1 LNFKIHFKFLKVVF
15 VYTLTAFGGPQG
27 LLGSL
32 LKYFVHRNNF
42 LSEAELIEYNSFC
55 QLLPGASSTQLLGV
69 IAYKRGGIGLSI
81 LSLLIWIFPACFL
94 MGLFSFLIRLSPSN
108 IYGFSFFKYLQPMVI
123 GFLVY
128 ATYKSFK
135 ISINNKIT
143 TIIFIVSS
151 IITFFFLKSPW
162 VFPILIIC
170 SAFVTNISNK
180 RIMITKKESS
190 RLKIKWFYGGL
201 FIILFIVAGI
211 LSETSRKQQ
220 WENKKSYNLFENFYR
235 FGSIVFG
242 GGDVLLPMMLDQ
254 YVTRSALK
262 TPNNDDRII
271 IKKETLMTGYGIV
284 RTIPGPVFSIGSFVG
299 GIALQNGGVSKQIQ
313 GILIGSTAI
322 FIPSILILFF
332 LFPVW
337 EMFKNYVVV
346 YRALE
351 GIKSVIVG
359 VMLATIIYLLKDF
372 YLDFNFFYSTI
383 SLFIIIITFLSLNYT
398 KLPTPILFL
407 FTLLLGFIF

>member
-1 LNFKIHFKFLKVVF
+1 LSFKNHYNFLKVVF
-15 VYTLTAFGGPQG
+15 IYTITAFGGPQG
-27 LLGSL
+27 HLGSL

-69 IAYKRGGIGLSI
+69 IAYKKGGIGLSI
-81 LSLLIWIFPACFL
+81 LTLIIWILPACIL
-94 MGLFSFLIRLSPSN
+94 MGLFSFLIKLTPSN

-123 GFLVY
+123 GFLTY
-128 ATYKSFK
+128 AAYKSFK
-135 ISINNKIT
+135 NSVNNKIT
-143 TIIFIVSS
+143 IIIFIFSS

-162 VFPILIIC
+162 VFPVLIIC
-170 SAFVTNISNK
+170 SAFITNISNK
-180 RIMITKKESS
+180 RILIIKKEST
-190 RLKIKWFYGGL
+190 RLKIKWFYGLL
-201 FIILFIVAGI
+201 FVILFIVAGI
-211 LSETSRKQQ
+211 LSETSRKQE

-262 TPNNDDRII
+262 SPNNDDRII
-271 IKKETLMTGYGIV
+271 IKKETLMTGFGMV

-299 GIALQNGGVSKQIQ
+299 GIALQKGGVYKQIH
-313 GILIGSTAI
+313 GILIGSIAI
-322 FIPSILILFF
+322 FLPSILILFF
-332 LFPVW
+332 LFPIW

-372 YLDFNFFYSTI
+372 FIDFNMLYSI
-383 SLFIIIITFLSLNYT
+383 VSLIIILVTFLFLNYT
-398 KLPTPILFL
+398 KLPTPFLFL